1 MLLHEKLSTKKII
14 LASQSPRR
22 KQLLAEMGLQFEVII
37 KPTDESFS
45 DDLKLQ
51 QVALHIARQ
60 KAKAFD
66 HKIDNETIVI
76 TADTIVCIDN
86 MILNKPIDRPD
97 AVRILQLL
105 SGNKH
110 TVITAV
116 CLFSNEKQKD
126 FYVATDVYFRKLSI
140 EHINYYLDNYK
151 PYDKAGSYGIQ
162 EWIGLIG
169 LEKIVGSYHN
179 VMGLPT
185 AELYLELL
193 AF

>member
-1 MLLHEKLSTKKII
+1 MLLSEKIKNKKLI

-22 KQLLAEMGLQFEVII
+22 KQLLAEMGLQFEVIV
-37 KPTDESFS
+37 KSVDESFG
-45 DDLKLQ
+45 DELKLQ
-51 QVALHIARQ
+51 EVALHIARQ
-60 KAKAFD
+60 KAEAFD
-66 HKIDNETIVI
+66 HEIDNNTIVI

-86 MILNKPIDRPD
+86 MILNKPEDRND

-116 CLFSNEKQKD
+116 CLFSNEKERE
-126 FYVATDVYFRKLSI
+126 FFVATDVYFRPLSL
-140 EHINYYLDNYK
+140 EQINYYLDNYK

-162 EWIGLIG
+162 EWIGLVG

-193 AF
+193 DF

>member
-1 MLLHEKLSTKKII
+1 MLLNEKLKNKKLI

-22 KQLLAEMGLQFEVII
+22 KQLLAEMGLQFDVIV
-37 KPTDESFS
+37 KSVDETFG

-51 QVALHIARQ
+51 EVALHIARQ
-60 KAKAFD
+60 KAEAFD
-66 HKIDNETIVI
+66 HEIDNNTIVI
-76 TADTIVCIDN
+76 TADTIVCLDDK
-86 MILNKPIDRPD
+86 ILNKPTDRTD
-97 AVRILQLL
+97 AVRILKML

-110 TVITAV
+110 TVISAV
-116 CLFSNEKQKD
+116 CLFSNEKEKY
-126 FYVATDVYFRKLSI
+126 FFVATDVYFRHLTD
-140 EHINYYLDNYK
+140 EQINYYLDNYK

-169 LEKIVGSYHN
+169 LDKIVGSYHN

-185 AELYLELL
+185 AELYLELM

>member
-1 MLLHEKLSTKKII
+1 MLLHEKLKDKKII

-22 KQLLAEMGLQFEVII
+22 KQLLADMGLQFEVII

-45 DDLKLQ
+45 EDLKLQ
-51 QVALHIARQ
+51 EVALHIARQ
-60 KAKAFD
+60 KAAAFD
-66 HKIDNETIVI
+66 HKIDNNTIVI
-76 TADTIVCIDN
+76 TADTIVCINN
-86 MILNKPIDRPD
+86 MILNKPIDRAD

-116 CLFSNEKQKD
+116 CLFSNEKEKE
-126 FYVATDVYFRKLSI
+126 FFVATDVYFRTLSL
-140 EHINYYLDNYK
+140 EQINYYLDNYK

-162 EWIGLIG
+162 EWIGFIG

-185 AELYLELL
+185 AELYQELL

>member
-1 MLLHEKLSTKKII
+1 MLLHEKLKDKKII

-22 KQLLAEMGLQFEVII
+22 KQLLAEMGLQFDVIV

-45 DDLKLQ
+45 EDLRLQ
-51 QVALHIARQ
+51 EVALYIARK
-60 KAKAFD
+60 KAEAFD
-66 HKIDNETIVI
+66 HKIDNNTIVI
-76 TADTIVCIDN
+76 TADTIVCIDS
-86 MILNKPIDRPD
+86 MILNKPEDRND

-116 CLFSNEKQKD
+116 CLFSNEKEKD
-126 FYVATDVYFRKLSI
+126 FFVATDVYFRKLSL
-140 EHINYYLDNYK
+140 EQINYYLDHYK

-162 EWIGLIG
+162 EWIGFIG

-185 AELYLELL
+185 AELHQELL
-193 AF
+193 EF

>member
-1 MLLHEKLSTKKII
+1 MLLQEKLKNKKLI

-22 KQLLAEMGLQFEVII
+22 KQLLAEMGLQFEVMV
-37 KPTDESFS
+37 KSVDESFS
-45 DDLKLQ
+45 EDLKKE

-60 KAKAFD
+60 KAEAFD
-66 HKIDNETIVI
+66 HEIDNNTIVI
-76 TADTIVCIDN
+76 TADTIVCLGDK
-86 MILNKPIDRPD
+86 ILNKPTDRAD

-116 CLFSNEKQKD
+116 CLFSNEKEKY
-126 FYVATDVYFRKLSI
+126 FFVETDVYFRPLSS
-140 EHINYYLDNYK
+140 EQINYYLDNYK

-185 AELYLELL
+185 AELYLELMD
-193 AF
+193 F